1 MSFPTPVFSVAGST
15 DPAAPLV
22 VLCHGIGE
30 DETMFD
36 HVVPHLP
43 SEVAVVQMRGPVP
56 AGRGFNWFQRE
67 RGRIVPD
74 SIAEVTEWFE
84 TWIDGY
90 AAPGRPV
97 VVMGF
102 SAGSA
107 FAGLLALRRP
117 ERYAGVGVLSG
128 ALPLSHF
135 PEIAAAG
142 RLTGVPLFLAV
153 SAQDTIIRE
162 EYTRETW
169 RYLTESSGAVVTT
182 RVDPGEH
189 EVTVE
194 TADAIGA
201 WLRGLRVEQAA
212 EARGSASA

>member
-1 MSFPTPVFSVAGST
+1 MSLPAPVIVTQGSADPT
-15 DPAAPLV
+15 APLV

-43 SEVAVVQMRGPVP
+43 DDVAVVQLRGPVP
-56 AGRGFNWFQRE
+56 AGRGFCWFERE
-67 RGRIVPD
+67 QGRIVPA
-74 SIAEVTEWFE
+74 SIVEVMEWFE

-97 VVMGF
+97 VVIGF

-117 ERYAGVGVLSG
+117 DRYAGVGVLSG
-128 ALPLSHF
+128 ALPMSHF
-135 PEIAAAG
+135 PDIATAG
-142 RLTGVPLFLAV
+142 RLAGLPVFLAV
-153 SAQDTIIRE
+153 SAQDKVIRE
-162 EYTRETW
+162 EFTRDTW
-169 RYLTESSGAVVTT
+169 RYLTQDSGGVVTT

-194 TADAIGA
+194 TAVAIGE
-201 WLRGLRVEQAA
+201 WLRGVGGERTAQKHSRATA
-212 EARGSASA
+212 